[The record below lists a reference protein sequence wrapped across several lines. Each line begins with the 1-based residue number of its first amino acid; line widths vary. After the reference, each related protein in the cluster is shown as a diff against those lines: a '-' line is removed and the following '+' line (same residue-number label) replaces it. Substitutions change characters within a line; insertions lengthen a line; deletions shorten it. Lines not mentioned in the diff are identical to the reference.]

1 MERKDEKLLD
11 KLQHK
16 YRMVIMQDDTL
27 EEKYSF
33 RLSQMNLY
41 IFLSTVLIIVV
52 ILVSSA
58 IVLTPLKYY
67 IKGYGDPSVRRNIV
81 NLTYTSD
88 SLEDVVRKQAA
99 YIENI
104 KNVLQNKVEGE
115 EDVQSA
121 YDEEEEY
128 IADSEEEGK
137 SSDRSEEEMRLRQ
150 EIEQNENFELF
161 EHESDTYNE
170 GLINDY
176 FFPPIKGKFTDGFD
190 ASEEHFGVDIA
201 APLNS
206 PVKSIADGMV
216 LLSSWTLETGY
227 TIAIQHEDNMVS
239 FYKHN
244 SVLLKKVG
252 NFVKAGEA
260 VAIMGGTGENSSGPH
275 LHFELWHNQRPVD
288 PTEYI
293 NFN

>member
-41 IFLSTVLIIVV
+41 IFISTILIIVV

-58 IVLTPLKYY
+58 IVMTPLKYY

-104 KNVLQNKVEGE
+104 KSVLQNKVESESDVEAAYNE
-115 EDVQSA
+115 ED
-121 YDEEEEY
+121 YDEEME
-128 IADSEEEGK
+128 DGSQ
-137 SSDRSEEEMRLRQ
+137 SSNRSEEELKLRQ

-161 EHESDTYNE
+161 GNDSDTYE
-170 GLINDY
+170 QGLVNDY

-216 LLSSWTLETGY
+216 LLSSWTLETGH

>member
-1 MERKDEKLLD
+1 MERKEEKLLD
-11 KLQHK
+11 RLQNK
-16 YRMVIMQDDTL
+16 YRLVVMQDDTL

-33 RLSQMNLY
+33 RLSQMNVY
-41 IFLSTVLIIVV
+41 IFLSTVLLIVV

-67 IKGYGDPSVRRNIV
+67 IKGYGDPSVRRDIV
-81 NLTYTSD
+81 QLTYVSD
-88 SLEDVVRKQAA
+88 SLEEVTNKQAA
-99 YIENI
+99 YIDNI
-104 KNVLQNKVEGE
+104 KMVLQGRVETEQDVENRSNESELEDAEQVEGKLS
-115 EDVQSA
+115 DL
-121 YDEEEEY
+121 
-128 IADSEEEGK
+128 SEEEIN
-137 SSDRSEEEMRLRQ
+137 LRQ

-161 EHESDTYNE
+161 DNGADTYE
-170 GLINDY
+170 GNLVNDY
-176 FFPPIKGKFTDGFD
+176 FFPPIKGRFTDGFD
-190 ASEEHFGVDIA
+190 ATEEHFGVDIA

-206 PVKSIADGMV
+206 PVKTIADGMV
-216 LLSSWTLETGY
+216 LLSSWTLDTGY
-227 TIAIQHEDNMVS
+227 TIAIQHDDNMIS

-260 VAIMGGTGENSSGPH
+260 IAIMGGTGENSSGPH
-275 LHFELWHNQRPVD
+275 LHFELWHDQRPVD

>member
-41 IFLSTVLIIVV
+41 IFLSTILIIVV

-58 IVLTPLKYY
+58 IVMTPLKYY

-88 SLEDVVRKQAA
+88 SLEDVVRKQSA

-115 EDVQSA
+115 DDVQEA
-121 YDEEEEY
+121 YNEEDYDE
-128 IADSEEEGK
+128 DSEEDGR
-137 SSDRSEEEMRLRQ
+137 SSKRSEEELRLRQ

-161 EHESDTYNE
+161 GDGSDTYEE
-170 GLINDY
+170 GLVNDY

>member
-41 IFLSTVLIIVV
+41 LFISTVLIIVV

-67 IKGYGDPSVRRNIV
+67 IKGYGDPGVRRNIV

-88 SLEDVVRKQAA
+88 SLEDVVNKQAA

-104 KNVLQNKVEGE
+104 KMVLQNRVEGE
-115 EDVQSA
+115 EDVQQA
-121 YDEEEEY
+121 YNEEDYEEE
-128 IADSEEEGK
+128 SEDDGK
-137 SSDRSEEEMRLRQ
+137 SSNRSEEELRLRQ

-161 EHESDTYNE
+161 GEDSDTYDE
-170 GLINDY
+170 GLVNDY

-206 PVKSIADGMV
+206 PVKTIADGIV

>member
-1 MERKDEKLLD
+1 MA
-11 KLQHK
+11 
-16 YRMVIMQDDTL
+16 
-27 EEKYSF
+27 
-33 RLSQMNLY
+33 
-41 IFLSTVLIIVV
+41 
-52 ILVSSA
+52 ILVC
-58 IVLTPLKYY
+58 VETY
-67 IKGYGDPSVRRNIV
+67 VQ
-81 NLTYTSD
+81 LTYVSD
-88 SLEDVVRKQAA
+88 SLEDVSNKQAA

-104 KNVLQNKVEGE
+104 KTVLQDKVETEADIQKQYKE
-115 EDVQSA
+115 EDYENAENTGEKSS
-121 YDEEEEY
+121 DL
-128 IADSEEEGK
+128 SEEEFQ
-137 SSDRSEEEMRLRQ
+137 LRQ

-161 EHESDTYNE
+161 ENNADTYE
-170 GLINDY
+170 GSLVNDY

-206 PVKSIADGMV
+206 PVKTISDGMV
-216 LLSSWTLETGY
+216 LLSSWTLDTGY
-227 TIAIQHEDNMVS
+227 TIAIQHDDNMIS

-260 VAIMGGTGENSSGPH
+260 IAIMGGTGENSSGPH
-275 LHFELWHNQRPVD
+275 LHFELWHDQRPVD

>member
-1 MERKDEKLLD
+1 MERKEEKLLD

-16 YRMVIMQDDTL
+16 YRLVVMQDDTL

-41 IFLSTVLIIVV
+41 IFISTVLIIVI

-58 IVLTPLKYY
+58 IVMTPLKYY

-81 NLTYTSD
+81 NLTYVSD
-88 SLEDVVRKQAA
+88 SLEDVTNKQAA

-104 KNVLQNKVEGE
+104 KKVLQNRVETE
-115 EDVQSA
+115 EDVQEK
-121 YDEEEEY
+121 YKEEDMVVEEDEKRSS
-128 IADSEEEGK
+128 DMSEEESK
-137 SSDRSEEEMRLRQ
+137 LRE

-161 EHESDTYNE
+161 NNNADTYE
-170 GLINDY
+170 GNLVNDY

-206 PVKSIADGMV
+206 PVKTIADGMV